1 MGPAIRAWINYL
13 IENKWAGKSLMLKT
27 DEAMEQI
34 LEVEKSRYRE
44 TQDIFEKHYKY
55 RQVLMIMAPE
65 WIKACEVKELNNS
78 ELVGFDF
85 NEKKIL
91 ISMIRNKVYA
101 TDRIC
106 THAYADL
113 STGFMNED
121 EETITCPLHM
131 SSFKL
136 EDGTAQNLPA
146 EMPLKTY
153 KTKIQNNS
161 VYILVE

>member
-1 MGPAIRAWINYL
+1 M
-13 IENKWAGKSLMLKT
+13 
-27 DEAMEQI
+27 
-34 LEVEKSRYRE
+34 
-44 TQDIFEKHYKY
+44 
-55 RQVLMIMAPE
+55 PE

-78 ELVGFDF
+78 ELVSFDF

-91 ISMIRNKVYA
+91 ISRIRDRVYA

-121 EETITCPLHM
+121 EGTITCPLHM

-136 EDGTAQNLPA
+136 EDGTPQNLPA
-146 EMPLKTY
+146 EEPLKTY
-153 KTKIQNNS
+153 KTKVQDNS